1 MQGTFMPKYPS
12 KDMKRMRQ
20 DLSMLYDKYKD
31 KVWGLISKYAPAKHD
46 REDLFQEIFLKVHR
60 NLEKFRGDSDI
71 GTWIFRIAVNE
82 SVNFGRKK
90 SRSFKLEQIIE
101 RFNIFKKVQ
110 EPDEIQEDIRQWAP
124 LKVLNEKQRLIL
136 IMAEVEEM
144 KLGDIARYM
153 KISEGTVKSNLF
165 RAKEALRKELEKG
178 GGIYG

>member
-1 MQGTFMPKYPS
+1 MPQRTSNNMKSMQ
-12 KDMKRMRQ
+12 
-20 DLSMLYDKYKD
+20 YDFSQVYGQYKD
-31 KVWGLISKYAPAKHD
+31 KIWGIISKYAPVRHD

-90 SRSFKLEQIIE
+90 SRAFKLEQIVE
-101 RFNIFKKVQ
+101 KFNIFKKVQ